1 MLIKELFLTVPYYCI
16 GDDVPVLIL
25 CRIGSHSG
33 LFEKRT
39 LFTVISL
46 VLCTTLIFS
55 TLLLV
60 SSIKNGF
67 AANIET
73 EYNDYHLV
81 LKDISSNEFN
91 KIKDKTYID
100 KLYIQDVDGRKIKSS
115 RFFIYTTK

>member
-1 MLIKELFLTVPYYCI
+1 MVKSKNEGEKIMKIEAKLALNNIA
-16 GDDVPVLIL
+16 
-25 CRIGSHSG
+25 RH
-33 LFEKRT
+33 EKRT

-46 VLCTTLIFS
+46 VLCTTLIF
-55 TLLLV
+55 TTVLLV

-67 AANIET
+67 ATNIET

-100 KLYIQDVDGRKIKSS
+100 KLYIQDVDGRRIKSS
-115 RFFIYTTK
+115 RLFIYTTK

>member
-1 MLIKELFLTVPYYCI
+1 VKIETKLALNNI
-16 GDDVPVLIL
+16 GK
-25 CRIGSHSG
+25 H
-33 LFEKRT
+33 EKRT

-67 AANIET
+67 ATNIET

-81 LKDISSNEFN
+81 LKDISPNEFN
-91 KIKDKTYID
+91 QIKDKTYID
-100 KLYIQDVDGRKIKSS
+100 KLYIQDVDGRRLKSS